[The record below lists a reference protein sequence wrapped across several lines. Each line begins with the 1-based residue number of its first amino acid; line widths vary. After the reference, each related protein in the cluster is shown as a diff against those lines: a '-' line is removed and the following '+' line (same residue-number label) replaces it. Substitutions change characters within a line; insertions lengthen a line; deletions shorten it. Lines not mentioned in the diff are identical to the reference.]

1 MGSSGGNFPIAKDVG
16 LRNSLE
22 TRINPATSE
31 KQDDI
36 ISAIG
41 GGQSSVADTPEFF
54 EDTSFLTGD
63 SPVVLDLNTA
73 LGRNATQGYIIN
85 DGDGNFTVAFSTNG
99 TDWGDDIT
107 LKKNEV
113 LDFER
118 ISVDSLRIT
127 WISNSAYRVCAI

>member
-1 MGSSGGNFPIAKDVG
+1 MSGTGGNYPIGKDVG

-41 GGQSSVADTPEFF
+41 GGQSAVADTPEFF

-73 LGRNATQGYIIN
+73 LGRNATKGYIIN
-85 DGDGNFTVAFSTNG
+85 DGSGNFTVAFSTNG
-99 TDWGDDIT
+99 TDWGDEIT
-107 LKKNEV
+107 VKKNEI
-113 LDFER
+113 LDFDK

-127 WISNSAYRVCAI
+127 WVSDSAYRVCVI